1 MSASAA
7 DSVPTRERLLA
18 AGREIMLKGGFQ
30 GLTVRQVAA
39 SADANLG
46 SFVYHFGTRD
56 AFIHALL
63 EEWYAPLFA
72 RVAGTA
78 VDVGTPVERLRRS
91 VLQLIDFAAEND
103 VFMGRVLMGAAAGEA
118 APRRFLA
125 SLTKRHPRVL
135 MRLIGAAQA
144 EGTIV
149 DDHPAQVLCFL
160 MASVGL
166 PRLIASAWHG
176 PALFNGSVGNMLSRI
191 AKDRRYVIQRLDWA
205 ILGLT
210 PQGS

>member
-1 MSASAA
+1 MNVALTTPG
-7 DSVPTRERLLA
+7 PTRERLLA
-18 AGREIMLKGGFQ
+18 AGREIMLKEGFQ

-56 AFIHALL
+56 AFIQALL
-63 EEWYAPLFA
+63 EEWYAPLLS
-72 RVAGTA
+72 RVTGVAE
-78 VDVGTPVERLRRS
+78 DVGTPLERLRRS

-103 VFMGRVLMGAAAGEA
+103 AFMGRVLMGAAAGEKVA
-118 APRRFLA
+118 RRFLA
-125 SLTKRHPRVL
+125 SLAQRHPRVL
-135 MRLIGAAQA
+135 LSLIAAAQTDGA
-144 EGTIV
+144 IV
-149 DDHPAQVLCFL
+149 DEHPAQVLCFL

-176 PALFNGSVGNMLSRI
+176 PALFKGSIGSTMSRI
-191 AKDRRYVIQRLDWA
+191 ARDRNYIVQRLDWA